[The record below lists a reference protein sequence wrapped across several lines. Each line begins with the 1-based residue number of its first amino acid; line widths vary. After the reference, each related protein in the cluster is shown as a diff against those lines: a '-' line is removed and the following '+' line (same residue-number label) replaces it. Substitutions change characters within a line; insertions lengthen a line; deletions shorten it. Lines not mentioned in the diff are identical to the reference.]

1 MKNRYLDIQR
11 GKHQR
16 IIQVVE
22 QWPRSL
28 SRVSISETTE
38 ETLLDISRQILLAS
52 AYLNQMGIIN
62 TNLTRDNVML
72 TEAGEVKLFNYG
84 LGRLTNYG
92 AWVDFPLGD
101 PRLTAP
107 EILRCHRHVDPVT
120 ASLTESQMGDVSITT
135 IPPEPGLPYSSN
147 VDSWSLGMML
157 VGICL
162 DLNQLWPGAK
172 VWQVVRKVVSLGDC
186 EAGATVLERIARE
199 HGCVGRVSTIPQTLL
214 DLIHL
219 CLSPAN
225 ERSAPEQLLQSGL
238 FPSHLV
244 TPSLY
249 RYSPIKFPTSNLRCG
264 SLPWPARAPPTNK
277 LELLT
282 TRELYYLWELA
293 GGDVKAELRRH
304 GLMVTTP
311 PVLSLPSVCTGE
323 GQAIGQ
329 PKQRGSLYDSTI
341 ITLPLSQ
348 LQACVDNMDTD
359 ILIPLLETKEE
370 HDKEMKGLPL
380 VIRERDVKYQCS
392 RVIIYRKLLQGYPFR
407 EKQIYTEALTD
418 VVPKYRAT
426 IWAALLNIPN
436 NCYKMYEA
444 IDKESPSPVDRQ
456 IEVDIPRYSFV
467 CSSHFVSCST
477 LIFHFISGVTSI
489 MSCSPRPLVTES

>member
-1 MKNRYLDIQR
+1 M
-11 GKHQR
+11 
-16 IIQVVE
+16 
-22 QWPRSL
+22 
-28 SRVSISETTE
+28 SEMTE
-38 ETLLDISRQILLAS
+38 ENLLDISRQILLAS

-72 TEAGEVKLFNYG
+72 TETGEVKLFNYG
-84 LGRLTNYG
+84 LGRMTNYG
-92 AWVDFPLGD
+92 AWVDFPMGD

-107 EILRCHRHVDPVT
+107 EILRCNRHVDSVT
-120 ASLTESQMGDVSITT
+120 SSLTESQMGDVSITT
-135 IPPEPGLPYSSN
+135 ISPEPGLPYSSN
-147 VDSWSLGMML
+147 VDSWTLGMML
-157 VGICL
+157 AGICL
-162 DLNQLWPGAK
+162 DLAQLWPGAK

-199 HGCVGRVSTIPQTLL
+199 HSCVGRVSTIPQSLL

-225 ERSAPEQLLQSGL
+225 ERPTPEQLLQSGL

-249 RYSPIKFPTSNLRCG
+249 LYSPIKFPTSNLRCG

-348 LQACVDNMDTD
+348 LQTCVENMATD
-359 ILIPLLETKEE
+359 ILIPLLESKED

-418 VVPKYRAT
+418 VVPKYRAK

-456 IEVDIPRYSFV
+456 IEVDIPR
-467 CSSHFVSCST
+467 
-477 LIFHFISGVTSI
+477 
-489 MSCSPRPLVTES
+489 